1 VKLLTTLVRRPYRSA
16 HTSTKA
22 QPAKAGAAKPRV
34 LASSATPFIDA
45 TKGPTTAELPSVALQ
60 NHSWKEEA
68 SMISSRQCSA
78 AGLAIS
84 AAALLAC
91 ADQPTAPPVNSSAPP
106 LKAASFATEL
116 LSPQWQGQLRTL
128 VGANLVPP
136 TVAGRMYA
144 ALSVAQYRGILAVD
158 EHLST
163 EGTLAAQG
171 FGKGGRSRYEA
182 HRGTVSGA
190 SVVVLSFFFP
200 AAAAALEEQVGRDA
214 TLNKGKAHP
223 SFTRGLVT
231 GRAIGNDMIEH
242 LQNDGFS
249 EPFTGT
255 IPTGPGFWIPAPG
268 VPPGGANL
276 GGVTPYL
283 VNSTS
288 QFRSPPPPAFG
299 SPAFN
304 ADLNEVLTI
313 SQNRT
318 PQQVASAL
326 FWASAGGTNSTPFG
340 YYASLAADYI
350 EEAGLDERAATH
362 VFALMH
368 AAEFDAQLTC
378 FETKYHYFVI
388 RPSQAEPL
396 ISLVLPLPNYPAYP
410 SGFGCLTS
418 AAARV
423 LQHFFPAHTAE
434 LNSLVIEGGLSRIYA
449 GIHYRFDLTAA
460 WVLGRAVAEW
470 AISHEE
476 RLQ

>member
-1 VKLLTTLVRRPYRSA
+1 
-16 HTSTKA
+16 
-22 QPAKAGAAKPRV
+22 
-34 LASSATPFIDA
+34 
-45 TKGPTTAELPSVALQ
+45 
-60 NHSWKEEA
+60 
-68 SMISSRQCSA
+68 MISSRQRSA
-78 AGLAIS
+78 AGLVIS

-91 ADQPTAPPVNSSAPP
+91 ADQPTAPVGDSSAPP
-106 LKAASFATEL
+106 LKAASFSTEL

-128 VGANLVPP
+128 VAANLVPP

-144 ALSVAQYRGILAVD
+144 ALSVAQYRAILAVD

-171 FGKGGRSRYEA
+171 FGKGGRSQYEA
-182 HRGTVSGA
+182 HRGAVSGA
-190 SVVVLSFFFP
+190 SATVLSFFFP
-200 AAAAALEEQVGRDA
+200 VAASALQEQVERDA
-214 TLNKGKAHP
+214 TLNKGKVHP
-223 SFTRGLVT
+223 SFARGLAI

-242 LQNDGFS
+242 LENDGFS

-268 VPPGGANL
+268 VPPGAANL

-326 FWASAGGTNSTPFG
+326 FWASAGGGSTPFG

-368 AAEFDAQLTC
+368 AAQFDAQLTC
-378 FETKYHYFVI
+378 FEAKYHYFVI
-388 RPSQAEPL
+388 RPSQAEPR
-396 ISLVLPLPNYPAYP
+396 ISLVLPSPNYPAYP
-410 SGFGCLTS
+410 SGFACLTS

-449 GIHYRFDLTAA
+449 GIHYRFDITAA